1 MDEIH
6 PLCWSPAHFPLNG
19 FCISFSLAAVA
30 TDSTSQE
37 KMAYELTVEAM
48 DLMFWEK
55 FNDPY
60 YNVTADDWY
69 PMIIDDQDDELDWTD
84 YKMNL
89 DYYDP
94 LQKKVRVTGSV
105 EVCWIRDLEQDAEW
119 EDGVWVSGFSDQAGG

>member
-1 MDEIH
+1 M
-6 PLCWSPAHFPLNG
+6 
-19 FCISFSLAAVA
+19 
-30 TDSTSQE
+30 
-37 KMAYELTVEAM
+37 
-48 DLMFWEK
+48 MFWEK

>member
-1 MDEIH
+1 
-6 PLCWSPAHFPLNG
+6 
-19 FCISFSLAAVA
+19 
-30 TDSTSQE
+30 
-37 KMAYELTVEAM
+37 MAYELTVEAM

-84 YKMNL
+84 YKMNW

-94 LQKKVRVTGSV
+94 LQKKVGVKWVGHGLLDSWPETGH
-105 EVCWIRDLEQDAEW
+105 
-119 EDGVWVSGFSDQAGG
+119 GMG